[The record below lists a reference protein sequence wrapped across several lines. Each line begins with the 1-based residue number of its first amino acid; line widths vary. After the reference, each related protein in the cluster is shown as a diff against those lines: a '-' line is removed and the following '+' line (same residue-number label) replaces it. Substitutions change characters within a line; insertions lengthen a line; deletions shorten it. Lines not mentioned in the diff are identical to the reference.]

1 MIRRLRALSVAA
13 GFLLLLATL
22 FEGLKLLLYLMFWRC
37 FLDAYVAIQTW

>member
-1 MIRRLRALSVAA
+1 MIRRLRALAVAA

-22 FEGLKLLLYLMFWRC
+22 FVGLKLLLYLMFWRC